1 MIQKTRLHQKGKII
15 NYIAQWKGGSLQTS
29 YIQGPAPGCITLC
42 HNEKLHHVKYFPF
55 HTDAQKR
62 HLQRYTFH
70 TVDQKL

>member
-15 NYIAQWKGGSLQTS
+15 NYMAQWKGGSLQTS

-42 HNEKLHHVKYFPF
+42 HNEKLHHVKYYPF